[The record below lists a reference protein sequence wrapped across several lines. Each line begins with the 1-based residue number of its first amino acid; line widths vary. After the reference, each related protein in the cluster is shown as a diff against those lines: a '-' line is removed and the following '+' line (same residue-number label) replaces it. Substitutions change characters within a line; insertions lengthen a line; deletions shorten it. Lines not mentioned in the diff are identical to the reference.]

1 MREVSGV
8 SAKILEEAVAG
19 LAAVEAGEANL
30 DDFLD
35 FRLQY
40 PELRRSISNLLFL
53 CFRRKRFLEGWIG
66 RLAARPPRPAVRRLL
81 TAVLAQIT
89 FQTGIAPESAVNI
102 AVGLVK
108 HSGKLQEAKFV
119 NAVLRRALEQPQPV
133 PQAPELVLPP
143 ALFKR
148 WRKRYSEAELA
159 QLAAALLTQPEFTFR
174 AERGFEPG
182 ELAAEA
188 VPAFGEFR
196 FFRARS
202 AARLL
207 ESSALRDGRI
217 YIQDPATSLAPT
229 LPDFSGVKS
238 VLDLC
243 AAPGGKSLMLGE
255 RLAGEGRLVAADR
268 SERRQR
274 QTAENFRRRG
284 LDYQVTVADPA
295 ELTGEFDVVLA
306 DVPCSNT
313 GVYRRRPDVL
323 WRFRPEE
330 LEKITALQRR
340 ILGEAARLTAPGG
353 QLVYSTCSIEPEE
366 NPLQVEAFLKEHPG
380 FERLCERQLL
390 PSAEMDGA
398 YACLLRRS
406 ASSI

>member
-40 PELRRSISNLLFL
+40 PELRRSISSLLFL

-66 RLAARPPRPAVRRLL
+66 RLAVRPPRPAVRRLL

-133 PQAPELVLPP
+133 PEAPELVLPP

-229 LPDFSGVKS
+229 LPDFTGVKS

-243 AAPGGKSLMLGE
+243 AAPGGKSLMLGD

-390 PSAEMDGA
+390 PSAETDGA

>member
-35 FRLQY
+35 FRLRH
-40 PELRRSISNLLFL
+40 PELRRSVSSLLFV
-53 CFRRKRFLEGWIG
+53 CFRRKRFLEEWIS

-102 AVGLVK
+102 AVDLVK

-119 NAVLRRALEQPQPV
+119 NAVLRRALEQPQR
-133 PQAPELVLPP
+133 APEVPESVLPP

-148 WRKRYSEAELA
+148 WRKRYSDAELA
-159 QLAAALLTQPEFTFR
+159 RLAAALLTQPEFTFR

-182 ELAAEA
+182 ELAAET

-207 ESSALRDGRI
+207 ESAALREGRI
-217 YIQDPATSLAPT
+217 YIQDPATSLAPS
-229 LPDFSGVKS
+229 LPDFAGVGS

-330 LEKITALQRR
+330 LEKIAALQRR

-366 NPLQVEAFLKEHPG
+366 NGLQVEAFLKEHPG
-380 FERLCERQLL
+380 FERLRERQLL

-406 ASSI
+406 VSSI

>member
-66 RLAARPPRPAVRRLL
+66 RLAARPPRPAMRRLL

-133 PQAPELVLPP
+133 PEAPELVLPP
-143 ALFKR
+143 VLFKR

-159 QLAAALLTQPEFTFR
+159 QLAAALLAQPEFTFR

-196 FFRARS
+196 FFRACS

-207 ESSALRDGRI
+207 ESAALRDGRI
-217 YIQDPATSLAPT
+217 YIQDPATS
-229 LPDFSGVKS
+229 
-238 VLDLC
+238 LDLC

-366 NPLQVEAFLKEHPG
+366 NGLQVEAFLKEHPG

>member
-40 PELRRSISNLLFL
+40 PELRRSISSLLFL

-66 RLAARPPRPAVRRLL
+66 RLAVRPPRPAVRRLL

-133 PQAPELVLPP
+133 PEAPELVLPP

-182 ELAAEA
+182 ELAVEA

-229 LPDFSGVKS
+229 LPDFTGVKS

-366 NPLQVEAFLKEHPG
+366 NPLQVEAFQKEHPG

-390 PSAEMDGA
+390 PSAETDGA

>member
-133 PQAPELVLPP
+133 PEAPELVLPP
-143 ALFKR
+143 VLFKR

-229 LPDFSGVKS
+229 LPDFNGVKS

-390 PSAEMDGA
+390 PSAETDGA

>member
-35 FRLQY
+35 FRLRH
-40 PELRRSISNLLFL
+40 PELRRSVSNLLFV
-53 CFRRKRFLEGWIG
+53 CFRRKRFLDGWIG

-102 AVGLVK
+102 AVDLAK
-108 HSGKLQEAKFV
+108 HSGRLQEAKFV
-119 NAVLRRALEQPQPV
+119 NAVLRRALEQPLRASE
-133 PQAPELVLPP
+133 APASVLPP
-143 ALFKR
+143 GLFKR
-148 WRKRYSEAELA
+148 WRKRYSDGELER
-159 QLAAALLTQPEFTFR
+159 LAAALLTQPEFTFR

-196 FFRARS
+196 FFCARS

-217 YIQDPATSLAPT
+217 YIQDPATSLAPS
-229 LPDFSGVKS
+229 LPDFTGVTS

-284 LDYQVTVADPA
+284 LNYQVTVADPA
-295 ELTGEFDVVLA
+295 ELAGEFDVVLA

-366 NPLQVEAFLKEHPG
+366 NVLQVETFLKEHPG
-380 FERLCERQLL
+380 FERLRERQLL

-406 ASSI
+406 VSSI

>member
-35 FRLQY
+35 FRLQH

-133 PQAPELVLPP
+133 PEAPELVLPP
-143 ALFKR
+143 VLFKR

-229 LPDFSGVKS
+229 LPDFNGVKS

-366 NPLQVEAFLKEHPG
+366 NSLQVEAFQKEHPG

>member
-133 PQAPELVLPP
+133 PEAPELVLPP

-229 LPDFSGVKS
+229 LPDFNGVKS

-390 PSAEMDGA
+390 PSAETDGA

>member
-40 PELRRSISNLLFL
+40 PELRRSISSLLFL

-66 RLAARPPRPAVRRLL
+66 RLAVRPPRPAVRRLL

-133 PQAPELVLPP
+133 PEAPELVLPP

-182 ELAAEA
+182 ELAVEA

-229 LPDFSGVKS
+229 LPDFTGVKS

-390 PSAEMDGA
+390 PSAETDGA

>member
-133 PQAPELVLPP
+133 PEAPELVLPP

-196 FFRARS
+196 FFRACS

-207 ESSALRDGRI
+207 ESAALRDGRI
-217 YIQDPATSLAPT
+217 YIQDPATSLAPS
-229 LPDFSGVKS
+229 LPDFNGVKS
-238 VLDLC
+238 VLELPEN
-243 AAPGGKSLMLGE
+243 AGE
-255 RLAGEGRLVAADR
+255 FRRLAGEGRLVAADR

-398 YACLLRRS
+398 YACLLRRR

>member
-8 SAKILEEAVAG
+8 SAKILEEAVVG
-19 LAAVEAGEANL
+19 LAAVEAGETNL

-35 FRLQY
+35 FRLRY
-40 PELRRSISNLLFL
+40 PELRRSISSLLFQ

-66 RLAARPPRPAVRRLL
+66 SLAVRPPRPSVRRLL

-102 AVGLVK
+102 AVDLVK
-108 HSGKLQEAKFV
+108 RSGRLQEAKFV
-119 NAVLRRALEQPQPV
+119 NAVLRRALEQPKPWSD
-133 PQAPELVLPP
+133 APESVLPP
-143 ALFKR
+143 VLFRR
-148 WRKRYSEAELA
+148 WRKRYSAAELT

-202 AARLL
+202 AAQLL
-207 ESSALRDGRI
+207 ESAALRDGRI
-217 YIQDPATSLAPT
+217 YIQDPATSLAPS
-229 LPDFSGVKS
+229 LPDFTGVGS

-255 RLAGEGRLVAADR
+255 RLAGDGVLVAADR

-284 LDYQVTVADPA
+284 LNYRVVTADPA

-353 QLVYSTCSIEPEE
+353 QLVCSTCSIEPEE
-366 NPLQVEAFLKEHPG
+366 NALQVEAFLNEHPG
-380 FERLCERQLL
+380 FERVCERQLL
-390 PSAEMDGA
+390 PSAEADGA

-406 ASSI
+406 SSSI

>member
-35 FRLQY
+35 FRLRH
-40 PELRRSISNLLFL
+40 PELRRSVSSLLFV

-102 AVGLVK
+102 AVDLVK

-119 NAVLRRALEQPQPV
+119 NAVLRRALEQPQR
-133 PQAPELVLPP
+133 APEAPESVLPP

-148 WRKRYSEAELA
+148 WRKRYSDAELA

-182 ELAAEA
+182 ELAAEM

-207 ESSALRDGRI
+207 ESAALRDGRI
-217 YIQDPATSLAPT
+217 YIQDPATSLAPS
-229 LPDFSGVKS
+229 LPDFAGVGS

-330 LEKITALQRR
+330 LEKIAALQRR

-366 NPLQVEAFLKEHPG
+366 NGLQVEAFLKGHPG
-380 FERLCERQLL
+380 FERLRERQLL

-406 ASSI
+406 VSSI

>member
-40 PELRRSISNLLFL
+40 PELRRSISSLLFL

-66 RLAARPPRPAVRRLL
+66 RLAVRPPRPAVRRLL

-133 PQAPELVLPP
+133 PEAPELVLPP

-182 ELAAEA
+182 ELAVEA

-229 LPDFSGVKS
+229 LPDFTGVKS

-323 WRFRPEE
+323 WRFWPEE

-366 NPLQVEAFLKEHPG
+366 NSLQVEAFQKEHPG